1 MRWLSLLLI
10 ISLFVACVIPASAAS
25 VPGQYDVV
33 DLLASGFFS
42 STGLSVTSTSTVYNF
57 SWEPT
62 SKSSIYE
69 VYVNIYA
76 PTQPSS
82 VSLAF
87 GSRTVAGSLV
97 YSGAFYQYR
106 FSVSNVLSSCS
117 VAVRFSSSAN
127 RTVSIGYAIG
137 TVSGQEV
144 FTTFNRR
151 SRGFNS
157 SSFGSSVSGAIPFTG
172 RFSSTV
178 SGSHPTSEIVND
190 FELQFTPSLDA
201 ADYAT
206 IHIVVPGGQV
216 VAEDG
221 FRTPWAVEPGFFLG
235 SGWNHTY
242 PLSVTH
248 FDSFYD
254 ATATVG
260 VGRGCWHYVYT
271 VDVSGYKLTSKNILC
286 CFSLIGVPGASTNQ
300 YLFNFD
306 VLSSCVGINPDQ
318 GSAFRGF
325 TGWLNTQLTNIKSAI
340 SSLGTTITNQFTSL
354 KSSLSTWFTNLQNT
368 IKNAINPPGETVPS
382 DEFSDAAGGIDDFE
396 QSQMDSIDS
405 SMSQVQSTVSLA
417 GIGTSLAFIQRYTN
431 GIFSGLGDA
440 ALLFTFPLFLGIF
453 FYLCSRV
460 PNNTHHKKD
469 GDSS

>member
-1 MRWLSLLLI
+1 M
-10 ISLFVACVIPASAAS
+10 
-25 VPGQYDVV
+25 
-33 DLLASGFFS
+33 
-42 STGLSVTSTSTVYNF
+42 
-57 SWEPT
+57 
-62 SKSSIYE
+62 
-69 VYVNIYA
+69 
-76 PTQPSS
+76 
-82 VSLAF
+82 
-87 GSRTVAGSLV
+87 
-97 YSGAFYQYR
+97 
-106 FSVSNVLSSCS
+106 
-117 VAVRFSSSAN
+117 
-127 RTVSIGYAIG
+127 
-137 TVSGQEV
+137 
-144 FTTFNRR
+144 
-151 SRGFNS
+151 
-157 SSFGSSVSGAIPFTG
+157 
-172 RFSSTV
+172 
-178 SGSHPTSEIVND
+178 
-190 FELQFTPSLDA
+190 
-201 ADYAT
+201 
-206 IHIVVPGGQV
+206 
-216 VAEDG
+216 
-221 FRTPWAVEPGFFLG
+221 
-235 SGWNHTY
+235 
-242 PLSVTH
+242 
-248 FDSFYD
+248 
-254 ATATVG
+254 
-260 VGRGCWHYVYT
+260 
-271 VDVSGYKLTSKNILC
+271 
-286 CFSLIGVPGASTNQ
+286 IGVPGASTNQ

-382 DEFSDAAGGIDDFE
+382 DEFSEAAGGIDDFE